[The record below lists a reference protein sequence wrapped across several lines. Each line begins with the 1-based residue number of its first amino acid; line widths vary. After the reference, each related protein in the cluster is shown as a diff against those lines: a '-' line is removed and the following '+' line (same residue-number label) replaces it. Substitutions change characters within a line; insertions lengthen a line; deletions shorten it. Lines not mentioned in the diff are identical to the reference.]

1 MKNKRTTIV
10 AGGLICICLLS
21 GCTSTA
27 LKVTPTA
34 LPTVTPIV
42 AVSPTA
48 TKSPTNLPQKQT
60 EEVIYIGN
68 KSSKKFHLSDCNTL
82 PSAKNRVKFKSRDE
96 AVKWGYSPCYNCQ
109 P

>member
-21 GCTSTA
+21 GCTSA
-27 LKVTPTA
+27 SPKVTTM
-34 LPTVTPIV
+34 PTVTPTVIPV
-42 AVSPTA
+42 ITASPTVA
-48 TKSPTNLPQKQT
+48 PERQID
-60 EEVIYIGN
+60 EIVYIGN
-68 KSSKKFHLSDCNTL
+68 KNSKKFHRANCNTL

-96 AVKWGYSPCYNCQ
+96 AVEWGYSPCYNCQ

>member
-21 GCTSTA
+21 GCTSTTP
-27 LKVTPTA
+27 KVTPTA

-42 AVSPTA
+42 AA
-48 TKSPTNLPQKQT
+48 SPTNLPQKQA

-68 KSSKKFHLSDCNTL
+68 KNSKKFHLSDCNTL
-82 PSAKNRVKFKSRDE
+82 PSAKNRMKFKSRDE